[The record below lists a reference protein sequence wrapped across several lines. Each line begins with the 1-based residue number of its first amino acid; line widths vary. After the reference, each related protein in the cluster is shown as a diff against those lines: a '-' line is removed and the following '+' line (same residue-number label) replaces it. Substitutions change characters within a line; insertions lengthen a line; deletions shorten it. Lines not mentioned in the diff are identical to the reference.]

1 MAKETAH
8 QLGTPLSS
16 LMAWVGLLEDQGVR
30 KDYLEEMNR
39 DIVRLNTVVD
49 RFSKIGS
56 KPILKEQNVAL
67 VIESTV
73 EYMRPRVSKKVELT
87 FEALHRDLQAALSP
101 PLFSWVLENLIRN
114 AVDAMDGDGKI
125 QVALQVGEEGGVL
138 VTVSDTGPGI
148 PKSKRKEIFQ
158 PGYTTKPRGWG
169 LGLSLCKRIIEEYH
183 GGRISVE
190 EKSVFLIEF
199 QLKTK

>member
-1 MAKETAH
+1 MKIK
-8 QLGTPLSS
+8 
-16 LMAWVGLLEDQGVR
+16 VCDR
-30 KDYLEEMNR
+30 DYLEEMNR

-56 KPILKEQNVAL
+56 KPILKEQNVAA

-87 FEALHRDLQAALSP
+87 FEGSDLDLGALLSP

-114 AVDAMDGDGKI
+114 AVDAMDGDGI
-125 QVALQVGEEGGVL
+125 IRLQLEKPDNGGVL

-148 PKSKRKEIFQ
+148 PKARRKEIFK

-183 GGRISVE
+183 GGRISVGD
-190 EKSVFLIEF
+190 KSVFSIYL
-199 QLKTK
+199 Q

>member
-1 MAKETAH
+1 
-8 QLGTPLSS
+8 
-16 LMAWVGLLEDQGVR
+16 
-30 KDYLEEMNR
+30 MNR

-56 KPILKEQNVAL
+56 KPVLKEQDVAA
-67 VIESTV
+67 VIEATV
-73 EYMRPRVSKKVELT
+73 EYMRPRVSKKVGLT
-87 FEALHRDLQAALSP
+87 FKASDRDFQAALSP

-125 QVALQVGEEGGVL
+125 QVALQAGEEGGVL

-148 PKSKRKEIFQ
+148 PKAKRKEIFQ

-183 GGRISVE
+183 GGKISVGDG
-190 EKSVFLIEF
+190 SHFL
-199 QLKTK
+199 LSLRASN

>member
-1 MAKETAH
+1 
-8 QLGTPLSS
+8 
-16 LMAWVGLLEDQGVR
+16 
-30 KDYLEEMNR
+30 
-39 DIVRLNTVVD
+39 
-49 RFSKIGS
+49 
-56 KPILKEQNVAL
+56 
-67 VIESTV
+67 
-73 EYMRPRVSKKVELT
+73 MRPRVSKKVELT